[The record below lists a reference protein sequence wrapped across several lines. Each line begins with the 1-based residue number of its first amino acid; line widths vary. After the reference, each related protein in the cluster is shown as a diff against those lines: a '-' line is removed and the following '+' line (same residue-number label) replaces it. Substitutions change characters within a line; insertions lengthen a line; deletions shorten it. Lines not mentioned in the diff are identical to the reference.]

1 MSETMGHKQTSREDK
16 LIALLLAVLTVLLLV
31 VSAPHIGVVWDEP
44 TYFVAAETYPAWF
57 GELFTRPRQAISQEG
72 IAAYWEFQHEHPPF
86 AKLWAGIVWRGS
98 RYLLDDLTAHRFG
111 NILLSGL
118 LVALLYL
125 FLTREYGRTAG
136 FVGTAAL
143 MTMPRFFFHAH
154 LATLDVPV
162 TLMIF
167 AVTYVFW
174 LRRNRP
180 GLQWTL
186 LLGLVWGLGLATKI
200 NALFVPPIVLFAW
213 TLLFQRQRYLFIRLA
228 LMGVIGS
235 LFFFASWPWLYHDS
249 VNRVLSYLGFLTLDR
264 YTTEQYYFGE
274 LYAAPYTPVPWHFP
288 FVFTAVVI
296 PFSLF
301 LLAAI
306 AVFYT
311 MRHKDDR
318 AFGGLLILGAFVP
331 LLVFTT
337 PYGQPFDNE
346 RLLMPAFP
354 FVAALAGIGF
364 VRIIPLVG
372 QLAESR
378 NIMLRKPQIVSILAA
393 VAFGP
398 HLLLAYDLYP
408 HLLSYY
414 SEAVGG
420 AYGARVLQLETT
432 YWCESYAQTLSY
444 LNTHAPHEAVVWGE
458 CHDVLLYYQLQGKLR
473 PDLQIAKRPGSTVAF
488 PGIELTQATY
498 AEADFIVI
506 QYRQSGHYRA
516 MREWVYPREP
526 VYEYKYRRLRLAEV
540 YEQGRFRQ

>member
-1 MSETMGHKQTSREDK
+1 MSETMGHKQISREDK

-311 MRHKDDR
+311 MRHKDDH
-318 AFGGLLILGAFVP
+318 AFGGLLILGAFVS